1 MMDGQKKF
9 LTVIQIGI
17 IIVVLLVAFYYY
29 SKNINRNITSQPA
42 AETQNKQQTMIL
54 PQPASSTNPT
64 KTTTK
69 PSASATTKKSA
80 APTFEQ
86 PITYDQAINIYGKNR
101 IQFDPNCGVIP
112 SYSNFLNN
120 TKVMFDNRYEKGRW
134 FYLDGKGYYLEAYG
148 FKIVTLYS
156 KTLPYTIKIDCG
168 TGKNNGQILL
178 Q

>member
-1 MMDGQKKF
+1 MDGQKKF
-9 LTVIQIGI
+9 SIVIQIGVVV
-17 IIVVLLVAFYYY
+17 IVVALFGALYYY
-29 SKNINRNITSQPA
+29 SKNINSQPA
-42 AETQNKQQTMIL
+42 VQTQNKQQTTTS

-64 KTTTK
+64 KTK
-69 PSASATTKKSA
+69 PGATTKKSA

-86 PITYDQAINIYGKNR
+86 PVTYDQAINIYGNNR

-112 SYSNFLNN
+112 SYSNYLNN

-156 KTLPYTIKIDCG
+156 KTLPYTVKIDCG